1 MMEARE
7 LREMTTEEIRA
18 KLDESYERLMNFR
31 FQLSIKQLQD
41 HNLLKRTK
49 RDIAR
54 LKTILRER
62 EVAQVLEEEM
72 AE

>member
-1 MMEARE
+1 MEARE
-7 LREMTTEEIRA
+7 LREMTTEELRA

-31 FQLSIKQLQD
+31 FQFSIKQLKD

-49 RDIAR
+49 QDIAR

-62 EVAQVLEEEM
+62 ELAQMVEEEM

>member
-1 MMEARE
+1 MEARE
-7 LREMTTEEIRA
+7 LREMTTEELRA

-31 FQLSIKQLQD
+31 FQLYIKQLKD
-41 HNLLKRTK
+41 HNLLRRTK

-54 LKTILRER
+54 LKTVLRER
-62 EVAQVLEEEM
+62 ELAQMAEEER

>member
-7 LREMTTEEIRA
+7 LRKMTTEELRA

-31 FQLSIKQLQD
+31 FQLSIKQLED
-41 HNLLKRTK
+41 HNLLTSTK

-62 EVAQVLEEEM
+62 ELAQEEGRVE
-72 AE
+72 

>member
-1 MMEARE
+1 MEARE

>member
-1 MMEARE
+1 MEARE
-7 LREMTTEEIRA
+7 LREMTTEDLRA

-31 FQLSIKQLQD
+31 FQFSIKQLKD

-62 EVAQVLEEEM
+62 ESAQEEEM

>member
-1 MMEARE
+1 MEARE
-7 LREMTTEEIRA
+7 LRKMTTEELRA

-31 FQLSIKQLQD
+31 FQLSIKQLKD
-41 HNLLKRTK
+41 HNLLTSTK

-62 EVAQVLEEEM
+62 ELAQEEERV
-72 AE
+72 E

>member
-1 MMEARE
+1 MEARE
-7 LREMTTEEIRA
+7 LREMTTEDLRA

-31 FQLSIKQLQD
+31 FQFSIKQLKD

-62 EVAQVLEEEM
+62 ESAQEEER